1 MTLRTKYSSEEIE
14 VLESYSHRLN
24 NKVHLSFPG
33 GTCGD
38 MVWVSIFV
46 INALPIEIFPY
57 EDYGIVYKDIY
68 ELCPITPEGRVETP
82 TFLTDSVNHALK
94 TSDEVVEYIETRHDI
109 LFAVYMR
116 VNEST
121 RRDTIHKFDDNEDNT
136 IIDAVISHCC
146 DHGSPGTMSLFETE
160 FNQKLIIIL
169 PNDSDAEFYG
179 QMCSSK
185 TDVNNEYDW
194 IFTPNIKEIKEN
206 ITDNTLV
213 INPNRF
219 LIDEEV
225 YRECIKEILDF
236 TGMKCD
242 AYGIN
247 KMISYWTCWY
257 NKQPKYIFDYDF
269 KI

>member
-1 MTLRTKYSSEEIE
+1 MK
-14 VLESYSHRLN
+14 
-24 NKVHLSFPG
+24 
-33 GTCGD
+33 
-38 MVWVSIFV
+38 
-46 INALPIEIFPY
+46 
-57 EDYGIVYKDIY
+57 
-68 ELCPITPEGRVETP
+68 
-82 TFLTDSVNHALK
+82 
-94 TSDEVVEYIETRHDI
+94 
-109 LFAVYMR
+109 
-116 VNEST
+116 
-121 RRDTIHKFDDNEDNT
+121 
-136 IIDAVISHCC
+136 
-146 DHGSPGTMSLFETE
+146 LFETE
-160 FNQKLIIIL
+160 FNQKLITIL

-242 AYGIN
+242 ADRIN
-247 KMISYWTCWY
+247 KMISYWTSWY
-257 NKQPKYIFDYDF
+257 NRQPKYILDYDV
-269 KI
+269 KM